1 MVPFLLFPCKENC
14 RILKKKEEE
23 KKNSEI
29 NKVYKKQMR
38 KKTKK
43 V

>member
-14 RILKKKEEE
+14 RILKKKE
-23 KKNSEI
+23 KKKINSERK
-29 NKVYKKQMR
+29 KVYKKQMR
-38 KKTKK
+38 KNTNK